1 MNTGTPESATIMGM
15 ECLGR
20 KKAAEELGLSVSTLD
35 VMIRKSRAGRM
46 KVPLRF
52 FQLRRSAPMWFP
64 RPWLEKWVEDVA
76 DNGGA
81 Y

>member
-46 KVPLRF
+46 KVPLP
-52 FQLRRSAPMWFP
+52 A
-64 RPWLEKWVEDVA
+64 
-76 DNGGA
+76 NGTMTYAEYVRMTGDDRISRMA
-81 Y
+81 RGERVDA

>member
-15 ECLGR
+15 ESLGR

-52 FQLRRSAPMWFP
+52 FQLRRSAPVWFP